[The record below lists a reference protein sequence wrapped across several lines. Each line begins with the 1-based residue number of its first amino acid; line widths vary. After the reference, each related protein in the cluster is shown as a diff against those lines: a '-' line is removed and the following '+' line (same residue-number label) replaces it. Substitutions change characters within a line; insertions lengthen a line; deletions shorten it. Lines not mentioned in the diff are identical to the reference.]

1 MSNNIHF
8 LGRSRRLFYTLE
20 AYSAVSAVLSM
31 GQGAISAALMQRK
44 PDPRVMAALLWA
56 GLIHEDPDLRP
67 EAVIAEFAKLGA
79 WKRFRIG
86 RAMSRALR
94 EYSRQLD
101 EATQSVLK
109 FGKVLQGFNA
119 LIGKPG
125 MSGAGKPASGIS
137 GKRRR

>member
-1 MSNNIHF
+1 MNNNIQF
-8 LGRSRRLFYTLE
+8 LGRSRQLCYTLE
-20 AYSAVSAVLSM
+20 SYGAVSAVLKMS
-31 GQGAISAALMQRK
+31 QGAISAALMQRK
-44 PDPRVMAALLWA
+44 PGPRVMAALLWA
-56 GLIHEDPDLRP
+56 GLIHEDPALRP
-67 EAVIAEFAKLGA
+67 EAVIDEFAKLGA

-125 MSGAGKPASGIS
+125 TNGAGKPASRIP
-137 GKRRR
+137 GKRR